1 MLLSTG
7 CIYKMAVKSIFH
19 HESFVKL
26 TVIKLNNSFVTLS
39 LLFKEKMKL
48 ARPDKKVWD
57 DRH

>member
-1 MLLSTG
+1 
-7 CIYKMAVKSIFH
+7 MAVKSIFH

-26 TVIKLNNSFVTLS
+26 TVIKLNNSYVTLS